1 MIHRL
6 FKTLC
11 LGALISIV
19 VFDANAALVVA
30 SPFSDHAVLQR
41 DMPVP
46 IWGSGD
52 AGKEVT
58 VSFRKQTKTTKVDKD
73 GKWRLL
79 LDMLKA
85 GGPDE
90 LSVSCGDEKIA
101 IADVLVG
108 EVWVGSG
115 QSNMAGG
122 AGGYAKRD
130 VTLAKLVNAAP
141 YPKIRLMKG
150 GPKPTWQEANEKTVS
165 GFSALLFAYGESL
178 HRELDVPVGLIL
190 GAVGGTPS
198 GAWLSQEAYDSSDA
212 CKKSLAGFTKN
223 FDAERAQK
231 VYEAKLAVWEKRA
244 AEAQAK
250 GEKPKGRKPGPPAKP
265 GQMTRGGV
273 GNLYERFI
281 RPVVGYGIRGVLWDQ
296 GESGTAIIGVDQYS
310 VMGALISGWRKE
322 WGQGE
327 FPFIYVQKQSGGGPA
342 FSPKGENQITREA
355 DPYQA
360 PPASVPNVG
369 DGARRLEFIRIMD
382 YSNAHMVSAADL
394 GSGVHPTNKWG
405 YGNRAARVAFA
416 MVYSKDLLSH
426 GPRYKSH
433 EVEGGKIRV
442 QFTHVGDGLVRAGGE
457 ALTGFAIAGEDKKF
471 VWADAVIDGE
481 SVVLSADGISKPAA
495 VRFACSKKR
504 NWANL
509 FNKDGLPALAFR
521 SDKW

>member
-1 MIHRL
+1 MIQRL
-6 FKTLC
+6 YQSLF
-11 LGALISIV
+11 LGALLAATA
-19 VFDANAALVVA
+19 FDASAKLAVA

-41 DMPVP
+41 DMSVP
-46 IWGSGD
+46 IWGTAD
-52 AGKEVT
+52 AGEEVS
-58 VSFRKQTKTTKVDKD
+58 VSFRDQIKTALADKD
-73 GKWRLL
+73 GNWRLK
-79 LDMLKA
+79 LDALKA

-90 LSVSCGDEKIA
+90 LSISCGDEKIA

-130 VTLAKLVNAAP
+130 ATLAKLLEAAP
-141 YPKIRLMKG
+141 YPKLRLMKG
-150 GPKPTWQEANEKTVS
+150 GPKPTWQEADEKS
-165 GFSALLFAYGESL
+165 LPGFSAILLAYGESL
-178 HRELDVPVGLIL
+178 QRELDVPVGLIV

-212 CKKSLAGFTKN
+212 CKQALAKYSKHFN
-223 FDAERAQK
+223 AEKVQK
-231 VYEAKLAVWEKRA
+231 DYEAKLAAWEKRV
-244 AEAQAK
+244 AEAEAK
-250 GEKPKGRKPGPPAKP
+250 GEKAKGRKPGPPAKP
-265 GQMTRGGV
+265 GQMTRGGI

-281 RPVVGYGIRGVLWDQ
+281 RSVVGYGIRGVLWDQ
-296 GESGTAIIGVDQYS
+296 GESGTAIVGVDQYS

-322 WGQGE
+322 WGQGD
-327 FPFIYVQKQSGGGPA
+327 FPFIYVQKPSGGGPA

-355 DPYQA
+355 EPYQL
-360 PPASVPNVG
+360 PPATVPNVG

-382 YSNAHMVSAADL
+382 YPNAHMVSAADL
-394 GSGVHPTNKWG
+394 GASVHPINKWG
-405 YGNRAARVAFA
+405 YGNRAARVAFSK
-416 MVYSKDLLSH
+416 VYGKDILSH

-433 EVEGGKIRV
+433 QVEADKIRV
-442 QFTHVGDGLVRAGGE
+442 QFSHVGGGLARVGGE

-481 SVVLSADGISKPAA
+481 SVVLSAAGVSKPVA

-521 SDKW
+521 TDNW

>member
-6 FKTLC
+6 YQTLF
-11 LGALISIV
+11 LGALISTTA
-19 VFDANAALVVA
+19 FDANAELGVA
-30 SPFSDHAVLQR
+30 SLFSDHAVLQR

-46 IWGSGD
+46 IWGSAD
-52 AGKEVT
+52 AGEEVT
-58 VSFRKQTKTTKVDKD
+58 VAFREQTKSTKADKD
-73 GKWRLL
+73 GKWRLK
-79 LDMLKA
+79 LDALET

-90 LSVSCGDEKIA
+90 LSISCGDEKIA

-130 VTLAKLVNAAP
+130 ATLAKLLEAAP

-150 GPKPTWQEANEKTVS
+150 GAKPIWQEADAKS
-165 GFSALLFAYGESL
+165 APGFSAILLAYGESL
-178 HRELDVPVGLIL
+178 HRELDVPVGLIV

-198 GAWLSQEAYDSSDA
+198 GAWLSQAAYDSSDA
-212 CKKSLAGFTKN
+212 CKKSLAEFSNK
-223 FDAERAQK
+223 FDADGAQK
-231 VYEAKLAVWEKRA
+231 AYEAKLAAWEKRV

-250 GEKPKGRKPGPPAKP
+250 GEKPKGRKPSPPAKP

-273 GNLYERFI
+273 GNLYEKFI
-281 RPVVGYGIRGVLWDQ
+281 RSVVGYGIRGVLWDQ

-310 VMGALISGWRKE
+310 VMDALISGWRKE

-327 FPFIYVQKQSGGGPA
+327 FPFIYVQKPSGGGPA
-342 FSPKGENQITREA
+342 SSPKGENQITREA
-355 DPYQA
+355 DPYQP
-360 PPASVPNVG
+360 PPASVPKVG

-382 YSNAHMVSAADL
+382 IPNAHMVSAADL
-394 GSGVHPTNKWG
+394 GSSVHPTNKWG

-416 MVYSKDLLSH
+416 KVYGKDLLSH

-433 EVEGGKIRV
+433 KLEGDKIRIE
-442 QFTHVGDGLVRAGGE
+442 FSNVGGGLAQVGGE
-457 ALTGFAIAGEDKKF
+457 ALTGFAIAGEDKNF

-481 SVVLSADGISKPAA
+481 DVVLSAEAVSKPVA

-521 SDKW
+521 TDKW